1 MFLVGLGVI
10 EGVTVGVDVTVGVT
24 VGVGVS
30 VGVGVG
36 EVLIPLFKQ
45 IVSGTSDKDGLHST
59 QESKS

>member
-1 MFLVGLGVI
+1 MM
-10 EGVTVGVDVTVGVT
+10 VGVDVIVGVT

-45 IVSGTSDKDGLHST
+45 IVSGTSDNDGLHST